1 MNSTLDSSDYL
12 QPDKQEVY
20 SPQMPSY
27 HDISDVTK
35 RRSSNRSIKRKKFD
49 DELVEYSLGL
59 PSQVAAV
66 KTPRSRTQPSHTA
79 ETPLPAPTTPQVP
92 VPSTSTQVEIKR
104 RPPSKSFSSKRNR
117 KGRQQN
123 QVATKDLGRWKP
135 TDDLALIIGIQ
146 QTNDL
151 KMVHLGT
158 KFSCR
163 FTVQELQQRWYAL
176 LYDHAVS
183 RVAVAAMRNLHPDM
197 VAAIQERALWS
208 TQEEQLLGS
217 IKSVS
222 SDKFANPDISVFV
235 NLLAEHPDVFH
246 SARTPIALQ
255 RHWGSM
261 RLYHL
266 LPDQN
271 LIALPSATKPC
282 LAFSDAEDMIQ
293 DQELSEPP
301 DEALDREMRLQ
312 QRRSIKEIRQ
322 LENEIGRW
330 NVLVDSVT
338 GVCPGE
344 MDGKTLAVLRGRMV
358 RYLMR
363 SREITIGRSAKG
375 HNVDID
381 LFLEGAA
388 HKVSRRQGTLR
399 LRNTGEFYLSSEGR
413 RPIFV
418 DGRPITTGNKVRL
431 YDNSV
436 IEIATLRFIF
446 CINQDLIRVIH
457 NESVRLNIPP

>member
-1 MNSTLDSSDYL
+1 MNSLLNDSDIIHSGSEKNGVFSSQTQL
-12 QPDKQEVY
+12 L
-20 SPQMPSY
+20 
-27 HDISDVTK
+27 HDASDVTK

-59 PSQVAAV
+59 PGVSNI
-66 KTPRSRTQPSHTA
+66 KSGRSRTQSSHSDFSATSPSIPATA
-79 ETPLPAPTTPQVP
+79 VAVPTMQSDVRRK
-92 VPSTSTQVEIKR
+92 PS
-104 RPPSKSFSSKRNR
+104 SKSISGGYRRNKR
-117 KGRQQN
+117 GRQQN
-123 QVATKDLGRWKP
+123 QIATKDLGRWKP
-135 TDDLALIIGIQ
+135 TDDLALVIGVQ

-151 KMVHLGT
+151 RTVHLGT

-176 LYDHAVS
+176 LYDQAVS

-197 VAAIQERALWS
+197 VAAVQDRALWS
-208 TQEEQLLGS
+208 TQEEQLLS
-217 IKSVS
+217 TIKSQS
-222 SDKFANPDISVFV
+222 NPDINIFSEMLSQHPEVFY
-235 NLLAEHPDVFH
+235 
-246 SARTPIALQ
+246 SGRTAAALQ
-255 RHWGSM
+255 KHWNTLRM
-261 RLYHL
+261 YHL
-266 LPDQN
+266 LPDQM
-271 LIALPSATKPC
+271 LVPLPTAARPV
-282 LAFSDAEDMIQ
+282 LAFSDAEDLIQ
-293 DQELSEPP
+293 DSELSEPS
-301 DEALDREMRLQ
+301 DEILDRELRLQ
-312 QRRSIKEIRQ
+312 QRRNIREIRQ

-344 MDGKTLAVLRGRMV
+344 LDSQTLAVLRGRMV

-381 LFLEGAA
+381 LALEGPA

-399 LRNTGEFYLSSEGR
+399 LRNTGEFYLSSEGK

-418 DGRPITTGNKVRL
+418 DGRPITTGNIVRL
-431 YDNSV
+431 YDNTV
-436 IEIATLRFIF
+436 VEIACLRFIF

-457 NESVRLNIPP
+457 NESVRFNLPP